1 MSKRSNNSKRYKME
15 LYLFTAPFSTILND
29 PILDFKVMTLF
40 NADYLRNATRYR
52 HSFNGILDF
61 HTTYSRV

>member
-1 MSKRSNNSKRYKME
+1 ME